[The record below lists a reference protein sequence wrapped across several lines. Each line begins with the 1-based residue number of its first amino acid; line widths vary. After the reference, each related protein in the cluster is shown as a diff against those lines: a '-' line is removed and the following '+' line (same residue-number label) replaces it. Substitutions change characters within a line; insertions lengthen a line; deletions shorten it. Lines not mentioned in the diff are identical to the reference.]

1 LMDNGCNV
9 LYKMKQK
16 VLFALGQNILRLFVL
31 AEVDFTT
38 MPYFMLS
45 NTTVEPISQ
54 GDLNSSSSDEVNEE
68 KMGDDAE
75 SEHEDDE
82 HESEHENL
90 NHSHLKLKVKLVNIL
105 CTTLLYDIKR
115 ISLTLIF

>member
-1 LMDNGCNV
+1 MDNGCNV

-45 NTTVEPISQ
+45 NTTVEPISE
-54 GDLNSSSSDEVNEE
+54 GDLNSSSSDLVDEE
-68 KMGDDAE
+68 KKGDD
-75 SEHEDDE
+75 D
-82 HESEHENL
+82 ESEHENDEVRKTL
-90 NHSHLKLKVKLVNIL
+90 NYSHLKFKVKLFNIL
-105 CTTLLYDIKR
+105 CTTL
-115 ISLTLIF
+115 